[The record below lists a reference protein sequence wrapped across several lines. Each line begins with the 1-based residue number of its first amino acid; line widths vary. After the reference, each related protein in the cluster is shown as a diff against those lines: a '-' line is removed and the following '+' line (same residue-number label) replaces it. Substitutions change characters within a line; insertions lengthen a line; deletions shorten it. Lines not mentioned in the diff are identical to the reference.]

1 MEGIYTG
8 DYLKPLLPHIF
19 SGPQKENDSANIEC
33 LIYSRHEQDSYK
45 VNSNPNINEFLVSD
59 IRPLST
65 YLSLQWKLL
74 LEGPDF
80 TTCCCG

>member
-19 SGPQKENDSANIEC
+19 SGPQKENDSANTKC
-33 LIYSRHEQDSYK
+33 LIYSRHDQDSCK

-65 YLSLQWKLL
+65 DLSLQWKLL

-80 TTCCCG
+80 TTRCCR